1 MLGTNIG
8 KVEHKRRFL
17 QEHEAT
23 VAFAKQL
30 EAAGCSILTVHGRTR
45 NQAGK
50 TGRQCRVLAD
60 WTKIAAVKRAL
71 RIPVIANGNV
81 QELADAE
88 RCLSE
93 TGADGIM
100 SGCGVLADPALFL
113 AEQQEKRVLGQSE
126 EEETRPAGGVTAAA
140 EDQQPAVDDRCGV
153 SRRWRGPRPSRV
165 RCALLYCE
173 GYALQYSAHHKA
185 VVKHLQSILGRAWL
199 GVHAGVRQL
208 IVNYRG
214 EPAAATAAAPTAATA
229 ATVAAAATAAGG
241 DTDELTSTGT
251 QPRLQPPQDQQQHH
265 HHHHQQQHHH
275 HQQQH
280 QKLSGSLAEIA
291 EAIRHA
297 EQEVAASASSET
309 LTETAYLTTTPCI
322 SSSS

>member
-140 EDQQPAVDDRCGV
+140 EDQQPAADDREWCGV

-165 RCALLYCE
+165 ECALLYCE

-229 ATVAAAATAAGG
+229 ATVAAATAAGG

-251 QPRLQPPQDQQQHH
+251 QPRLQPPQDQQQQ
-265 HHHHQQQHHH
+265 HHHQQQQHHK
-275 HQQQH
+275 QH